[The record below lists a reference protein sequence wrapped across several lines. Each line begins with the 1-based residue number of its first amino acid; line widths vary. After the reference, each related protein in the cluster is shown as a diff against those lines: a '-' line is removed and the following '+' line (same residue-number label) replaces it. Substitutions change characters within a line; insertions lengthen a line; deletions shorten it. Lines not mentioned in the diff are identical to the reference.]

1 MDSVCPGALPRGALE
16 CELHHRVGSTGRQV
30 GWGWSFLCPHIPGS
44 VAVGRPW
51 GGRSYPAPTPG
62 KVTPPSGHG
71 HFSSEVGPR
80 AQNSHTH
87 RPGVSTLQ
95 QGGSGRCTSAPG
107 AIMGPEG
114 SVPVGPPRRGGH
126 GKQSWGRSPCCERG
140 RETDRRSRPQ
150 RGCRARCE
158 DRLMPPAQVA
168 QPTSSVLERPPPL
181 ERNTL
186 NCLGHCES
194 KRSFH
199 SAQSAE

>member
-1 MDSVCPGALPRGALE
+1 MSTAPQSWFHWEASGLGVELFVSSHPGLSRCGPPLGWEVLP
-16 CELHHRVGSTGRQV
+16 
-30 GWGWSFLCPHIPGS
+30 P
-44 VAVGRPW
+44 
-51 GGRSYPAPTPG
+51 PG

-87 RPGVSTLQ
+87 RPGVGTLQ

-126 GKQSWGRSPCCERG
+126 GKRSWGRSPCCERG

-158 DRLMPPAQVA
+158 DRLMPPAQLA
-168 QPTSSVLERPPPL
+168 QPPSSVLERPSPL

-199 SAQSAE
+199 SAAER